1 MDVVAKIAS
10 ISRTEFMQSYN
21 EKYLRALAFESNDFI
36 SLRQA
41 QNVFRRINGM
51 IHSHGIRSKLD
62 QYTDLGLLERQINDE
77 GLYYKIVPAVTEWLV
92 MLSTKSFCERIK

>member
-1 MDVVAKIAS
+1 MDVAQKIAS
-10 ISRTEFMQSYN
+10 ISRTEFMRSYN
-21 EKYLRALAFESNDFI
+21 EKYLKALAFEAKDFI

-62 QYTDLGLLERQINDE
+62 QYTDMGLLEKQITHKE
-77 GLYYKIVPAVTEWLV
+77 LFYKIVPAVTEWILTQNLQV
-92 MLSTKSFCERIK
+92 FS